1 MDRQREALQLKLP
14 VGEVERILRAQ
25 DADAALLYL
34 YLCST
39 GRVLEL
45 SAAAKSL
52 GRSEGQIAEAAGR
65 LRAMGAFPASANA
78 LPQPEELPEYD
89 LEAIAARGGE
99 DAVFRSLINEAQWM
113 LGHLLSASELR
124 TLFGIYDHLGLPPE
138 VILLLLNHCAEVHA
152 ARYGEGRRPTMR
164 AVEREA
170 FAWVN
175 RELMTL
181 ELAEDYIRRQDIRE
195 RGVQQVR
202 TALGL
207 VGRALSP
214 TEKRYIAEWLDMG
227 YSPEAIELAYDRT
240 VANTGALKWKYMD
253 SIIRSWN
260 AKGLLTVEEI
270 LQKDKRGA
278 SGAAAAKRDGR
289 TEPDDYQARLDRM
302 IEHYKQDKR

>member
-1 MDRQREALQLKLP
+1 MDRQRETTQLKLSAL
-14 VGEVERILRAQ
+14 EVERILRAQ

-39 GRVLEL
+39 GQVMEL
-45 SAAAKSL
+45 SATAKSL
-52 GRSEGQIAEAAGR
+52 GKSEGQIAEIAGK
-65 LRAMGAFPASANA
+65 LRAIGAFPASANA

-89 LEAIAARGGE
+89 LDAIAARGSE
-99 DAVFRSLINEAQWM
+99 DAVFRSLIHEAQRM

-138 VILLLLNHCAEVHA
+138 VILLLLNHCAQVYA

-175 RELMTL
+175 REIMTL
-181 ELAEDYIRRQDIRE
+181 ELAEDYISRQDKRE
-195 RGVQQVR
+195 RGIEQLR
-202 TALGL
+202 TAFGL

-214 TEKRYIAEWLDMG
+214 TEKRYLGEWLDLG

-240 VANTGALKWKYMD
+240 VSNTGSLKWKYMD

-260 AKGLLTVEEI
+260 AKGLLEVEEI
-270 LQKDKRGA
+270 LQKDKRGG
-278 SGAAAAKRDGR
+278 SGAVVAKRDGR
-289 TEPDDYQARLDRM
+289 AEPDDYQARLDRM